1 MMFPAIIKHSE
12 HSKY

>member
-1 MMFPAIIKHSE
+1 MMFPTIIKHSE